1 MNYLVWGTGSD
12 AKVFLSEQWQE
23 FFIKNSILAFI
34 DNNDKKIGKTFFYK
48 KIINPSMINQYDFD
62 KIIICSS
69 YETEIKQQINNLN
82 IQPKYVITKNDFYT
96 EIYKMLGSKP

>member
-48 KIINPSMINQYDFD
+48 KIDRKSTRLN
-62 KIIICSS
+62 SS
-69 YETEIKQQINNLN
+69 H
-82 IQPKYVITKNDFYT
+82 
-96 EIYKMLGSKP
+96 MA